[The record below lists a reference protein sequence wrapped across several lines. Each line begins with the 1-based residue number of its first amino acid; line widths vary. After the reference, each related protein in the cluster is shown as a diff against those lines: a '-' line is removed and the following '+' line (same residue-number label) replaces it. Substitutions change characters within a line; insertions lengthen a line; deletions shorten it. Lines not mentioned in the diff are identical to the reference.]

1 MNSRCSDLVD
11 HDPRNAGCSSSRRFL
26 FPRLRGCR
34 AWQGSRT
41 RGRLTRPYRL
51 TSASD
56 LTRNSISF
64 PGSSLLHFYFRIF
77 PSRAAGDR
85 ERDVADHL
93 GISGVTHFLVHKLAN
108 SIAQYFPFERFL
120 FYFVYLR
127 LHFQF
132 ITLVTR
138 QFFLLQNRLSYNFGY
153 QERIHHHNQLSN
165 ITSTSIL
172 HRLHPP
178 NIYSLQ
184 TSINPL

>member
-120 FYFVYLR
+120 SFIYVY
-127 LHFQF
+127 
-132 ITLVTR
+132 IS
-138 QFFLLQNRLSYNFGY
+138 NLS
-153 QERIHHHNQLSN
+153 LSLPGN
-165 ITSTSIL
+165 SFCYKIDYHTILDIKKESIIII
-172 HRLHPP
+172 
-178 NIYSLQ
+178 NSQ
-184 TSINPL
+184 T

>member
-64 PGSSLLHFYFRIF
+64 PGSSLLHFYFGIF
-77 PSRAAGDR
+77 PSCAAGDR

-93 GISGVTHFLVHKLAN
+93 GISQTPASSRNRKRQVSRKRHDVLRQISLGGAIFRVVV
-108 SIAQYFPFERFL
+108 FL
-120 FYFVYLR
+120 FGVDG
-127 LHFQF
+127 
-132 ITLVTR
+132 
-138 QFFLLQNRLSYNFGY
+138 S
-153 QERIHHHNQLSN
+153 E
-165 ITSTSIL
+165 
-172 HRLHPP
+172 HRRG
-178 NIYSLQ
+178 IMTWAACYG
-184 TSINPL
+184 

>member
-132 ITLVTR
+132 IILVTNS
-138 QFFLLQNRLSYNFGY
+138 FCYKIDYHTILDIKKES
-153 QERIHHHNQLSN
+153 I
-165 ITSTSIL
+165 ITINS
-172 HRLHPP
+172 
-178 NIYSLQ
+178 Q
-184 TSINPL
+184 T